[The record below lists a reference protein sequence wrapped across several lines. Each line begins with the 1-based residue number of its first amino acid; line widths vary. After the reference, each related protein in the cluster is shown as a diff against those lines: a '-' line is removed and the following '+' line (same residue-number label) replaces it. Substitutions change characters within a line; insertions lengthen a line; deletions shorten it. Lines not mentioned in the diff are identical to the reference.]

1 MWRGRGDVKRGAGG
15 RAYPGLVAGRRFAEV
30 VDFEAC
36 LFAGDFVALLFA
48 ALAFV
53 PLALAAAAFFFV
65 VLFAAGAAAPPAT
78 APDETREEC
87 FARGRTFFV
96 AASAA
101 DAVSS
106 AARSATISRVIV
118 VRIIGRASKSR
129 LR

>member
-1 MWRGRGDVKRGAGG
+1 MSSAAPAG
-15 RAYPGLVAGRRFAEV
+15 RAYLGLVAGRRFVAA

-36 LFAGDFVALLFA
+36 FLAGAFVALFFV
-48 ALAFV
+48 ALALV
-53 PLALAAAAFFFV
+53 PLALEAAAFFFV
-65 VLFAAGAAAPPAT
+65 VRFAAGAAAPPAT

-106 AARSATISRVIV
+106 AARSATSSRFIV
-118 VRIIGRASKSR
+118 VRTIGRASKSR